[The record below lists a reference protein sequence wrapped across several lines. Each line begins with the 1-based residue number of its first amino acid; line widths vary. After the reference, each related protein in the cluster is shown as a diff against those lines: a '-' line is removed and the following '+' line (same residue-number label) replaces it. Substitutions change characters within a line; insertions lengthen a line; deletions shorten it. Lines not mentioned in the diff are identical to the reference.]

1 VRRRGRPCRNEPRD
15 SYVQWTNNFFN
26 TIKAGNLTDID
37 LDLYFSFSR
46 PGTKQLYRHLNKRF
60 YGRKAAERYE
70 RDLVH
75 LACGHLGMKNSK
87 YVKRN
92 LDQCIRE
99 LEGHG
104 YIVPETKEGRY
115 RKVRPG
121 VWRVG
126 FSLDPS
132 RRKAVRKSGVAR
144 DLVSSAPER
153 TPARDLVATFH
164 RLWSR
169 VGEYEPA
176 EKELVIANRLI
187 GDHGLNTVQ
196 AALPRLVKILKQ
208 KWPDCR
214 TFKGVE
220 AYIAEALAP
229 VRDRSR
235 REDDRD
241 RQDQDLEAERHR
253 QQAARRRQS
262 ELESVWQQLSPE
274 EQRELRTAAHSGH
287 PADVLNR
294 RPKLAHSLCLA
305 ELQRRIES
313 DGNARSGATP

>member
-1 VRRRGRPCRNEPRD
+1 
-15 SYVQWTNNFFN
+15 
-26 TIKAGNLTDID
+26 
-37 LDLYFSFSR
+37 
-46 PGTKQLYRHLNKRF
+46 
-60 YGRKAAERYE
+60 
-70 RDLVH
+70 
-75 LACGHLGMKNSK
+75 
-87 YVKRN
+87 
-92 LDQCIRE
+92 
-99 LEGHG
+99 
-104 YIVPETKEGRY
+104 
-115 RKVRPG
+115 
-121 VWRVG
+121 
-126 FSLDPS
+126 
-132 RRKAVRKSGVAR
+132 
-144 DLVSSAPER
+144 
-153 TPARDLVATFH
+153 
-164 RLWSR
+164 
-169 VGEYEPA
+169 
-176 EKELVIANRLI
+176 
-187 GDHGLNTVQ
+187 
-196 AALPRLVKILKQ
+196 VKILKQ